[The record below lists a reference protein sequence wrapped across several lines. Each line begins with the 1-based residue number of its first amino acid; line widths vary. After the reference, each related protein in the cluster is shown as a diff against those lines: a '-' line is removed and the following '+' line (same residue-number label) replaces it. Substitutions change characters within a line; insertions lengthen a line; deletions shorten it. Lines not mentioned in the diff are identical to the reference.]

1 MQEVIFMRRIYT
13 NSIRSL
19 KSMHQ
24 SPKITGTRKK
34 LLTVYC
40 GDLQKKVL
48 VTSYMYKKG
57 TYAHALN
64 FKIYATSI
72 HCNHY
77 NLNYLATAHNI
88 KTMILNLRLVQSCS
102 ILLYL

>member
-1 MQEVIFMRRIYT
+1 MRRIYT

-48 VTSYMYKKG
+48 VTTCIKR
-57 TYAHALN
+57 AHMPML
-64 FKIYATSI
+64 
-72 HCNHY
+72 
-77 NLNYLATAHNI
+77 
-88 KTMILNLRLVQSCS
+88 
-102 ILLYL
+102 